1 MDGVDP
7 RIISYSIL
15 ALVLVGGGFAIVR
28 MLQRFSS
35 DQKAEPA
42 KPAADWQRAL
52 DDGDTE
58 KAARLAL
65 DAGEWI
71 KAGELFLKLSRPGD
85 AARAFR
91 SGKHWEQ
98 AAELFEEAGDDNAAA
113 QCYKRA
119 GNHRRLLKALIR
131 LEDWPGAAEAAEH
144 VGDKAAAAELHAKAG
159 KADKAAALFRAAGQP
174 QRALPIEA
182 EAFEAAGDFAA
193 AAERWVQAQLPQR
206 ALTCLEK
213 TGDHLNWG
221 RLLDQMGQSDAAV
234 EHLIEAGAFAEAAG
248 VLARAGAYRKAAV
261 YFQRAGD
268 TERVIECLLR
278 EGDRLAVVK
287 LRLASGMKDEA
298 LRVAT
303 SVKPGEPGYVE
314 LTKLAAELMLQNG
327 DLVGGGRV
335 LLSLL
340 KVSLPAEE
348 RVEFGRQAIEAFLV
362 AGDNVSAQAAIERL
376 LPLTSA
382 GSDVEA
388 WLRATAAKIAPKTPG
403 EMPAASRPSGSRLT
417 VPLPEAGQLAA
428 ETTQTALDGDRDGF
442 AGDLPEPGWP
452 PGVPVSLGARY
463 GGLTRLGQGG
473 NGIVFRATDKLL
485 GRQVVLKFMIEGT
498 MPTEVARRYFLR
510 EVQLAAALN
519 HPNIVHIYDM
529 GEADGVP
536 WYCMEFVDGQPL
548 TSHLSHGVPVAD
560 KKWLCSILD
569 QLCEALD
576 HAHAQ
581 GMVHRDIKPDNILV
595 DKQGKVK
602 LLDFGLARVLNEGFG
617 ENSVLA
623 GTPYYMAP
631 EQLDGS
637 AVDHRADIYALG
649 VILFRM
655 CTGYLPFVTGNVFV
669 SHAVDPVP
677 DPRGYNPELPAEV
690 VAVIFRTMAKK
701 PVERFDSAQPIAQAV
716 RAAFKQ

>member
-15 ALVLVGGGFAIVR
+15 AIVVVGGGFAIRR

-35 DQKAEPA
+35 AQKAEPS
-42 KPAADWQRAL
+42 KPSSDWQRAL
-52 DDGDTE
+52 ADGDVD

-65 DAGEWI
+65 DAGDWV
-71 KAGELFLKLSRPGD
+71 KAGELLLELGRPAD

-98 AAELFEEAGDDNAAA
+98 AAELFEKAGDDNAAA

-119 GNHRRLLKALIR
+119 GHNRRLLKVLIR
-131 LEDWPGAAEAAEH
+131 LEDWAAAAEAAEQ
-144 VGDKAAAAELHAKAG
+144 VGDKAAAADHYVKAG
-159 KADKAAALFRAAGQP
+159 KTDKAAVLYRAAGQP
-174 QRALPIEA
+174 HKALPIEA
-182 EAFEAAGDFAA
+182 EVLEAAGEFSE
-193 AAERWVQAQLPQR
+193 AAERWIQAQDPAR
-206 ALTCLEK
+206 ALICLEK

-221 RLLDQMGQSDAAV
+221 RLLGQMGQTDAAV
-234 EHLIEAGAFAEAAG
+234 EHLSEAGAFAEAAG
-248 VLARAGAYRKAAV
+248 LLARAGAYRKAAV

-298 LRVAT
+298 LRVAKSAT
-303 SVKPGEPGYVE
+303 PADAGYVE
-314 LTKLAAELMLQNG
+314 LSKMAAEIMFESG
-327 DLVGGGRV
+327 DMVGGGR
-335 LLSLL
+335 LLLTLL
-340 KVSLPAEE
+340 KASVSSEE
-348 RVEFGRQAIEAFLV
+348 RQDFGRQAIEAFLS
-362 AGDNVSAQAAIERL
+362 AGDHVSARAAIDRL
-376 LPLTSA
+376 VPMATVGSELEGWLSDVSA
-382 GSDVEA
+382 KLAPKPGSDA
-388 WLRATAAKIAPKTPG
+388 TPG
-403 EMPAASRPSGSRLT
+403 ARPATSRLT
-417 VPLPEAGQLAA
+417 APLPQAGQLAA
-428 ETTQTALDGDRDGF
+428 ENTQTAMDDGDAL

-452 PGVPVSLGARY
+452 PGVPARLGARY
-463 GGLTRLGQGG
+463 GGLARLGQGG

-548 TSHLSHGVPVAD
+548 TSHLSHGVPIAD
-560 KKWLCSILD
+560 KKWLCNILD

-677 DPRGYNPELPAEV
+677 DPRGYNPGLPSEV
-690 VAVIFRTMAKK
+690 VEVIFRTMAKR
-701 PVERFDSAQPIAQAV
+701 PVERFDSAKPIAQAV